1 MFQKGSFWYRSQI
14 SCMLNSCQELVTLG
28 VDGNMVDAQFI
39 GDNLNCLKLK
49 TLRKQR
55 LTDVKDTYVNKVL

>member
-1 MFQKGSFWYRSQI
+1 
-14 SCMLNSCQELVTLG
+14 
-28 VDGNMVDAQFI
+28 MVDAQFI